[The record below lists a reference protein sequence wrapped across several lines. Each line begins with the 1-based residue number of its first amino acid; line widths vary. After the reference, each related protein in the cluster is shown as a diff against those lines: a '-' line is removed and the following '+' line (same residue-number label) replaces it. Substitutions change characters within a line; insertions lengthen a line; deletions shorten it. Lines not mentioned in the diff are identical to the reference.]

1 MAVTSRPDRIR
12 IGGRPDQ
19 PGNGFTCQPSLPWEQ
34 IDSLHELDFVRRKE
48 NAVCLGSPGVGKTYL
63 AIGLAIRATQDGRT
77 VYYVSL
83 RDLVESLEAAER
95 KGQLRRRLGILTY
108 PVLLV
113 VDDIGCADRRCYM
126 FLPEDGLPLH
136 VTGQPAPPALHVSLG
151 ARLLRHVAI
160 EPNRAERQTIQR
172 FATSTRYARRSA

>member
-19 PGNGFTCQPSLPWEQ
+19 PGNGFTFQPSLWREQ
-34 IDSLHELDFVRRKE
+34 IDSLHELDFARRRKE
-48 NAVCLGSPGVGKTYL
+48 NAICLGSLGVGKTYL

-77 VYYVSL
+77 VYNVSL

-108 PVLLV
+108 PALLV
-113 VDDIGCADRRCYM
+113 VDDIGCADRRCYL

-136 VTGQPAPPALHVSLG
+136 VTGQWAPPPLHVSLG

-160 EPNRAERQTIQR
+160 EPNRAERQTIPR
-172 FATSTRYARRSA
+172 PSPP